1 MYVFSV
7 DNISSYMN
15 VLEKWVPEIRQFCIR
30 TSILLVATKTDL
42 RYDDLTQRKMARK
55 GRSLIT
61 TMQGLTLAHKVQVC
75 IFEVFPIRTTLQI
88 NLAVYLTLLIP
99 MQFVTSYQTPIWNTH
114 CMFEVVFYSVLPFT
128 KNYLLILIFWKL
140 WLHIDTNTT
149 GKVYQLRTMRRITYQ
164 LIHFF
169 LE

>member
-1 MYVFSV
+1 
-7 DNISSYMN
+7 MN

-99 MQFVTSYQTPIWNTH
+99 MQFVTSYQTPI
-114 CMFEVVFYSVLPFT
+114 
-128 KNYLLILIFWKL
+128 
-140 WLHIDTNTT
+140 
-149 GKVYQLRTMRRITYQ
+149 
-164 LIHFF
+164 
-169 LE
+169 